1 MPHLFHDTGKQFCHH
16 RKPRRFAAHGA
27 VPAAVSG
34 SPNKRMR
41 EPDVQLDIAFAK
53 TALARSYLEQPP
65 VQGSRGRRS
74 LLIMMD
80 GRKTVLDL
88 LPAIKSLG
96 LKVDDVQGLVMQG
109 LLEPVK
115 SRSSRSRQFMI
126 DLLMGPRAAADVALA
141 AGAEADDTVPIE
153 TPYSDTI
160 PLEALAIDTLPATAL
175 SGEPATD
182 DTEPGDT
189 VPGVAMPQGPV
200 AADTRGSEAAD
211 PDKWLRV
218 AKLFAM
224 DLLTHML
231 DRPGSNWHDRLQAIG
246 SAAEL
251 LEWVD
256 ECALY
261 VAAVAG
267 RERADRFRVQVAAFV
282 PVGLRS
288 TGPGTLADMAPR
300 RRMRPFHG
308 PDLMAPPQTSTGP
321 GALMEN

>member
-1 MPHLFHDTGKQFCHH
+1 
-16 RKPRRFAAHGA
+16 
-27 VPAAVSG
+27 
-34 SPNKRMR
+34 
-41 EPDVQLDIAFAK
+41 VQLDIAFAK

-126 DLLMGPRAAADVALA
+126 DLLMGPRAAADAAVAA
-141 AGAEADDTVPIE
+141 A
-153 TPYSDTI
+153 
-160 PLEALAIDTLPATAL
+160 
-175 SGEPATD
+175 
-182 DTEPGDT
+182 EPGDT
-189 VPGVAMPQGPV
+189 VPTETQYSDTVPVEALAGDALPAAAPPDASAANDAGPEGAGPGMAAPQDPLAV
-200 AADTRGSEAAD
+200 DTRSREAAD

-231 DRPGSNWHDRLQAIG
+231 DRPASNWHDRLQAIG

-251 LEWVD
+251 LGWVD

-267 RERADRFRVQVAAFV
+267 RERADRFRLQVVAFV
-282 PVGLRS
+282 PAAQRR
-288 TGPGTLADMAPR
+288 TGPGTLADMTPR
-300 RRMRPFHG
+300 HRKPSYLD
-308 PDLMAPPQTSTGP
+308 PDLMLPPQTSTGP
-321 GALMEN
+321 GALMES

>member
-1 MPHLFHDTGKQFCHH
+1 M
-16 RKPRRFAAHGA
+16 
-27 VPAAVSG
+27 
-34 SPNKRMR
+34 
-41 EPDVQLDIAFAK
+41 QLDIAFAK

-96 LKVDDVQGLVMQG
+96 LKIDDVEGLVMQG

-126 DLLMGPRAAADVALA
+126 DLLMGPRAAADAAA
-141 AGAEADDTVPIE
+141 AGTETGDAAPSETQYSDTVP
-153 TPYSDTI
+153 
-160 PLEALAIDTLPATAL
+160 LEAPA
-175 SGEPATD
+175 GDPQPAAAPPAASATS

-189 VPGVAMPQGPV
+189 VPGVAMQQGPQP
-200 AADTRGSEAAD
+200 ADTRAAAAAD

-218 AKLFAM
+218 AKLFAT

-231 DRPGSNWHDRLQAIG
+231 DRPASSWHERLQAIG

-251 LEWVD
+251 LGWVD

-267 RERADRFRVQVAAFV
+267 RERADRFRLQVVAFV
-282 PVGLRS
+282 PAAQRRP
-288 TGPGTLADMAPR
+288 GPGTLADMTPR
-300 RRMRPFHG
+300 HRKPAYLD
-308 PDLMAPPQTSTGP
+308 PDLMLPPQTSTGP